1 MAYGKPLAGRFLQ
14 SPFTAEERNYSDRT
28 AEAIDEEVHRLISES
43 YDLSRDIL
51 SRRHAQLERIA
62 RQLMQKETL
71 DRTALDQLIRT
82 STSETVPRE
91 LGQTL

>member
-1 MAYGKPLAGRFLQ
+1 MASRPAITIHNNLPVEAAGG
-14 SPFTAEERNYSDRT
+14 RT
-28 AEAIDEEVHRLISES
+28 AEAIDEEVHRVISES

-51 SRRHAQLERIA
+51 SSRHADLERIA
-62 RQLMQKETL
+62 RELMQKETL
-71 DRTALDQLIRT
+71 DRAALDQLIRT